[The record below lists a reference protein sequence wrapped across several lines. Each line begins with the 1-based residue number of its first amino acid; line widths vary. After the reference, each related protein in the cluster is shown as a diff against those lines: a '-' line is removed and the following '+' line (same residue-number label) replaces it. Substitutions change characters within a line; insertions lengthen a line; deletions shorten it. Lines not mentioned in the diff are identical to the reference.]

1 MILLS
6 QVHYQ
11 RSVKRVAER
20 LNKGSG
26 LGFKAFTT
34 IGYAIPKAVSKED
47 VITLF
52 DVLCGK
58 KALSAAIDILPEA
71 ILLLEYKNDHNPENW
86 KPGSSWRDWW
96 CRSNHLSM
104 CEKFCRVTFYKCI

>member
-11 RSVKRVAER
+11 RLVKRVAER

-26 LGFKAFTT
+26 LGFKAFTS
-34 IGYAIPKAVSKED
+34 IGYAIAKAVSNQD

-58 KALSAAIDILPEA
+58 KALSAVINILPEA
-71 ILLLEYKNDHNPENW
+71 ILLLKYKNDRNPENW
-86 KPGSSWRDWW
+86 KLGSSWRDW
-96 CRSNHLSM
+96 
-104 CEKFCRVTFYKCI
+104 